1 MTLLPDTSVA
11 TRRITRRGIRSKV
24 ARLMSGLAILAVAVT
39 GSIAG
44 QAGDPAFAIDYPT
57 WPDVQNARAS
67 EASKQTEITR
77 IRGLLAQLAATVEAT
92 KAEEIA
98 RGTDAQVA
106 QEKFDE
112 ADYKARQLQLRADV
126 EQATADES
134 KLRAGQLAARLA
146 RSSGDVSAS
155 LFFDGESAADL
166 LSQLGMASKITDQS
180 AGIYEKALQDQNTAQ
195 SSADQAD
202 LAKAA
207 LQELSDAA
215 AAALE
220 LAIAASVA
228 ANAALDEQQNNEAV
242 LNAQLAV
249 LVEDR
254 VATEADY
261 NAGVRARE
269 AEAARVAEAARIAE
283 AARVAAAA
291 AWAAANPPRPASSSG
306 GGSGGSSGG
315 SGGEIASSGWARPAS
330 GSLTSAYG
338 YRIHPIYQS
347 RIFHNG
353 TDFGAGCGTPIY
365 AAAAGVVARSGWNG
379 GYGNYISINHSG
391 GAQTAYA
398 HIVDGGLLVRTGQS
412 VSEGQLIAR
421 VGTTGGSTGCHLHF
435 EIRVNGSTTDPVP
448 FLRAR
453 GVNM

>member
-1 MTLLPDTSVA
+1 MTQLADTDGEARGV
-11 TRRITRRGIRSKV
+11 TRPGIRSKMV
-24 ARLMSGLAILAVAVT
+24 RLMSGLAILAVAVT

-44 QAGDPAFAIDYPT
+44 QASDPAFAIEYPT
-57 WPDVQNARAS
+57 WSDVQNARAS
-67 EASKQTEITR
+67 ESSKQTEITR
-77 IRGLLAQLAATVEAT
+77 IRGLLAQLATNVEAT

-98 RGTDAQVA
+98 RGTEAQVA
-106 QEKFDE
+106 QDKFDE
-112 ADYKARQLQLRADV
+112 ADFKAQQLQQEADE
-126 EQATADES
+126 EQAVADES

-146 RSSGDVSAS
+146 RSGGDVSAS

-180 AGIYEKALQDQNTAQ
+180 AGIYEKAIQDQNNAQ
-195 SSADQAD
+195 LSADQAN

-215 AAALE
+215 AAALK
-220 LAIAASVA
+220 LAIAASA
-228 ANAALDEQQNNEAV
+228 AATAALEEQQNNEAV

-269 AEAARVAEAARIAE
+269 IEAARVAEVARLAA
-283 AARVAAAA
+283 V
-291 AWAAANPPRPASSSG
+291 AWAAANPPRPASASG
-306 GGSGGSSGG
+306 GGGGGG
-315 SGGEIASSGWARPAS
+315 GTGGQIASSGWARPAS
-330 GSLTSAYG
+330 GSLTSSFG
-338 YRIHPIYQS
+338 WRIHPIYKS

-353 TDFGAGCGTPIY
+353 TDFGASCGTPIY
-365 AAAAGVVARSGWNG
+365 AAAAGVVTRSGPNG
-379 GYGNYISINHSG
+379 GYGNYISINHAG
-391 GAQTAYA
+391 GAATSYA
-398 HIVDGGLLVRTGQS
+398 HIVDGGLLVRAGQS

-435 EIRVNGSTTDPVP
+435 EVRVNGSTTDPVP
-448 FLRAR
+448 FMRAR

>member
-1 MTLLPDTSVA
+1 MTQLADTDGEARGV
-11 TRRITRRGIRSKV
+11 TRPGIRSKMV
-24 ARLMSGLAILAVAVT
+24 RLMSGLAILVVAVT

-44 QAGDPAFAIDYPT
+44 QASDPAFAIEYPT
-57 WPDVQNARAS
+57 WSDVQNARAS
-67 EASKQTEITR
+67 ESSKQTEITR
-77 IRGLLAQLAATVEAT
+77 IRGLLAQLATNVEAT

-98 RGTDAQVA
+98 RGTAAQVA
-106 QEKFDE
+106 QDKFDE
-112 ADYKARQLQLRADV
+112 ADFKAQQLQQEADE
-126 EQATADES
+126 EQAVADES

-146 RSSGDVSAS
+146 RSGGDVSAS

-180 AGIYEKALQDQNTAQ
+180 AGIYEKAIQDQNNAQ
-195 SSADQAD
+195 LSADQAN

-215 AAALE
+215 AAAHE
-220 LAIAASVA
+220 LAIAASA
-228 ANAALDEQQNNEAV
+228 AATAALEEQQNNEAV

-269 AEAARVAEAARIAE
+269 IEAARVAEVER
-283 AARVAAAA
+283 AAAA
-291 AWAAANPPRPASSSG
+291 AWAAANPPRPASVSG
-306 GGSGGSSGG
+306 GGGGTGG
-315 SGGEIASSGWARPAS
+315 QIAASRWARPAS
-330 GSLTSAYG
+330 GSLTSSFG
-338 YRIHPIYQS
+338 WRIHPIYKS

-353 TDFGAGCGTPIY
+353 TDFGATCGTPIY
-365 AAAAGVVARSGWNG
+365 AAAAGVVTRSGPNG
-379 GYGNYISINHSG
+379 GYGNYISISHAG
-391 GAQTAYA
+391 GVATSYA
-398 HIVDGGLLVRTGQS
+398 HIVNGGLLVRAGQS

-435 EIRVNGSTTDPVP
+435 EVRVNGSTTDPVP
-448 FLRAR
+448 FMRAR